1 MKHPLHDEGRIATS
15 DPGRH
20 TTHALHQV
28 GRVWRETNCYTD
40 VWIEILHALGHPP
53 EAMLGPCLRVTVE
66 ADQWTFF
73 KPSFDDL
80 YALFGL
86 DVVETNPWRGL
97 LATCTAAVASGRIA
111 IPEVDSWF
119 LPDTAGVS
127 YRIAHVKS
135 SIAVLAIDESRRHLS
150 YAHNAGRYELSGD
163 DFDGL
168 FGLGTYACDAT
179 HLPPYV
185 DMCTPSN
192 GFALSPSAIADTAFD
207 LLCRGAQRISMT
219 NPFVA
224 WATRFDGELDDVRS
238 GGDDAFHA
246 YAFTTFRQFGP
257 AFELAA
263 AHLTWLAEHASISL
277 GEKSG
282 LVDASAH
289 FTEIASTALVFQMR
303 TARAVMSG
311 KPLDPTVW
319 TTSMA
324 DEWQAG
330 TSIVRAL
337 ASAR

>member
-1 MKHPLHDEGRIATS
+1 MSLVHRGGPSPLHAD
-15 DPGRH
+15 
-20 TTHALHQV
+20 

-40 VWIEILHALGHPP
+40 VWIEILHELGHDPV
-53 EAMLGPCLRVTVE
+53 AMLGPCLRITLE

-80 YALFGL
+80 FRLYGI

-97 LATCTAAVASGRIA
+97 LATCESAVDSGRIA

-127 YRIAHVKS
+127 YRLAHVKS
-135 SIAVLAIDESRRHLS
+135 SIAVFSVDASRRQLS

-168 FGLGTYACDAT
+168 FGLGDHARDTT

-185 DMCTPSN
+185 DMCTPSDK
-192 GFALSPSAIADTAFD
+192 ARRSDIELADVAFD
-207 LLCRGAQRISMT
+207 LLRRDIPRLATI
-219 NPFVA
+219 NPFVL
-224 WATRFDGELDDVRS
+224 WAERFIHELDAVRA
-238 GGDDAFHA
+238 GGDEAFHA

-257 AFELAA
+257 AFELAGSHLAWMAQHASAPDA
-263 AHLTWLAEHASISL
+263 AKGALSRAAEHFAS
-277 GEKSG
+277 
-282 LVDASAH
+282 VAD
-289 FTEIASTALVFQMR
+289 TALVFQMR

-311 KPLDPTVW
+311 KPIDPTTW
-319 TTSMA
+319 STSLA

-330 TSIVRAL
+330 VDIVRSL
-337 ASAR
+337 APAPT

>member
-1 MKHPLHDEGRIATS
+1 MSRVQRSGPSPLHAD
-15 DPGRH
+15 
-20 TTHALHQV
+20 

-40 VWIEILHALGHPP
+40 VWIEILHELGHEPI
-53 EAMLGPCLRVTVE
+53 AMLGPCLRVTLE

-80 YALFGL
+80 FLLYGIG
-86 DVVETNPWRGL
+86 VVETNPWRGL
-97 LATCTAAVASGRIA
+97 LATCEAAVATDRVA

-127 YRIAHVKS
+127 YRRAHVKS
-135 SIAVLAIDESRRHLS
+135 SIAVFAIDGAQRQLS

-168 FGLGTYACDAT
+168 FGLGDHGLDTT

-185 DMCTPSN
+185 DMCTPSDAARRS
-192 GFALSPSAIADTAFD
+192 GTELAETAFALLRRDIPRLAT
-207 LLCRGAQRISMT
+207 R
-219 NPFVA
+219 NPFIA
-224 WATRFDGELDDVRS
+224 WAERFTHELDDVRA
-238 GGDDAFHA
+238 GGEEAYHA

-263 AHLTWLAEHASISL
+263 THLGWLAEHAHASSVAKSALSRAAEHFASI
-277 GEKSG
+277 
-282 LVDASAH
+282 AA
-289 FTEIASTALVFQMR
+289 TALVFQMR

-311 KPLDPTVW
+311 KPIDPTAW
-319 TTSMA
+319 STSLA

-330 TSIVRAL
+330 VDLVRSL
-337 ASAR
+337 ASASQ